1 MKPKPEYVSSS
12 EGAKLLRMDRQR
24 FFYYVET
31 RNIRILPGET
41 KRKNRYNYEDIV
53 AVKKE
58 LGIGE
63 GVPTIVDWV
72 GPADVTSTVALDFL
86 VYQEAIIADINHYVS
101 WVRKNPHISL
111 AAFDANDRKTV
122 LAYVALLPLPEATI
136 LEVLRGKR
144 TEMGIQPEEIES
156 YERPGGYTLLV
167 ESAVS
172 HPDHPE
178 KLGAVLKG
186 LTDYW
191 CEQYPQRYIDK
202 IYAQS
207 VSNKGDIL
215 IQKLYFA
222 ARYDIA
228 ETAHMLDLKRPG
240 ASRLIR
246 RFQECLKSRSE
257 DQQ

>member
-1 MKPKPEYVSSS
+1 VYYVFLS
-12 EGAKLLRMDRQR
+12 RCY
-24 FFYYVET
+24 FYYVDT

-41 KRKNRYNYEDIV
+41 KRKNRYNYEDIIR
-53 AVKKE
+53 VKKE
-58 LGIGE
+58 LGIDE
-63 GVPTIVDWV
+63 EAPAIIDWV

-86 VYQEAIIADINHYVS
+86 AYQETIIADLNHYVS

-111 AAFDANDRKTV
+111 AAFDAKDRRTV
-122 LAYVALLPLPEATI
+122 LAYVALLPLPETTI
-136 LEVLRGKR
+136 LEMLSGKR
-144 TEMGIQPEEIES
+144 NEMDIQPEEIES

-178 KLGAVLKG
+178 KLGVVLKG
-186 LTDYW
+186 LMDYW

-207 VSNKGDIL
+207 VSDEGDIL

-228 ETAHMLDLKRPG
+228 ETAYMLDLKRPG
-240 ASRLIR
+240 ASRLIK
-246 RFQECLKSRSE
+246 RFQECLKTKIK